1 MTRLTA
7 GICTVA
13 AAVATIALAAAPA
26 QAAAGLPLTPMV
38 AEPAAGGGFAPET
51 GSSAIYN
58 GLMCQLHTIS
68 AEVPCM
74 YT

>member
-7 GICTVA
+7 GLFTAVA
-13 AAVATIALAAAPA
+13 AIALAAGPA
-26 QAAAGLPLTPMV
+26 QAATGLPLTPM
-38 AEPAAGGGFAPET
+38 ADPAAGGFAPET
-51 GSSAIYN
+51 GSSGIYN
-58 GLMCQLHTIS
+58 GIMCQLHTIS